1 MVQDAHE
8 PRRPAR
14 WGDRRMGGA
23 MVLYVRELASEE
35 RQELERWASGANA
48 ELCHRAQVIL
58 LSAEGHR
65 VPEIARAL
73 GAHPANLRK
82 WLHRFNADGCQ
93 GLVTVRAGGAK
104 PRITEAQ
111 KKRIAD
117 LAQRPPRELGL
128 NFSNWTLHKL
138 ADQATK
144 RHIVDQISHEYVRQI
159 LKANA
164 HLSDQPR

>member
-1 MVQDAHE
+1 
-8 PRRPAR
+8 
-14 WGDRRMGGA
+14 

-35 RQELERWASGANA
+35 RQELERWASGESA
-48 ELCHRAQVIL
+48 ELCHRARVIL
-58 LSAEGHR
+58 LSAEGRR
-65 VPEIARAL
+65 VPEIADLL

-82 WLHRFNADGCQ
+82 WLHRFNAVGCH

-117 LAQRPPRELGL
+117 LARRAPRDLGL

-138 ADQATK
+138 ADQAAK

-164 HLSDQPR
+164 QPSDLPR